1 MQQVRALT
9 PRWTLS
15 VPPGARTPGARTL
28 AVLSGE
34 HSGGPVYR
42 LAASALTGLLQAGW
56 SDEDACRAV
65 ELSPGLC
72 DLVGP
77 EQRRGR
83 SWLRRVT
90 AAQHAW
96 IAEHPASDYAPG
108 LRVELTAARQQ
119 LHSWAP
125 SAELRERVPVPQL
138 ANLLAVGDAVLE
150 LADELGR
157 EQHLSCGVRELAERS
172 GVAVGTV
179 RKALR
184 VWRAVGLVV
193 QVEPSRWA
201 DGVQL
206 AATYRLELSVLA
218 GDSESEVLVSSAA
231 ARTVRHDAWRHG
243 ALGHGGW
250 AAWALLRTDIAADA
264 DELAVLLR
272 VSRRTV
278 LRRLER
284 LELHRL
290 VTRTAYG
297 WTRCDDAQAGEL
309 LTAAAVHEQSAG
321 TGELQRARHLSER
334 TQRREQHERWLAHRK
349 AEYRRELLDHAV
361 REPDELVPLGD
372 LARERV
378 PADGWGVQ
386 VAAELVQAGRAV
398 RVAHGRTLQ
407 QFADE
412 QRRQFAQVQDALAA
426 PLAEL
431 ERVARGVQAAGE
443 RVARWAAEHEHE
455 LAAERV
461 RQGVQSG

>member
-1 MQQVRALT
+1 MQQDRALA
-9 PRWTLS
+9 PRWALT

-28 AVLSGE
+28 AVLSGA
-34 HSGGPVYR
+34 HSDGSAHA

-72 DLVGP
+72 YRVGP

-90 AAQHAW
+90 AAQRVW
-96 IAEHPASDYAPG
+96 LAEHPASDYTPG
-108 LRVELTAARQQ
+108 LRVELAAARQQ
-119 LHSWAP
+119 VLSWAP
-125 SAELRERVPVPQL
+125 SAELRERVPVPHL
-138 ANLLAVGDAVLE
+138 DNLHGVGVALLE

-206 AATYRLELSVLA
+206 AATYRLQLGVLV
-218 GDSESEVLVSSAA
+218 GDSESEVLVSAAA
-231 ARTVRHDAWRHG
+231 ARTVRHDAFRHG

-250 AAWALLRTDIAADA
+250 AAWAVLRTDTAADA

-272 VSRRTV
+272 VTRRTV

-378 PADGWGVQ
+378 PADSWGER
-386 VAAELVQAGRAV
+386 VAAELVQAGRTV
-398 RVAHGRTLQ
+398 RAAHGRTLQ
-407 QFADE
+407 QVADE
-412 QRRQFAQVQDALAA
+412 LGRPFAQVQDALAA

-443 RVARWAAEHEHE
+443 RVARWAAAHEHE
-455 LAAERV
+455 LELARASR
-461 RQGVQSG
+461 GADGG